1 MLVIFNLCMGVWG
14 IFGEQVSPLWWL
26 ATRVNGLFTRVNFSS
41 MLTLMSLQADID
53 SLHSK
58 CNELRQSFGH
68 PTTLES
74 EARALVKDGGSRP
87 GTEQALLQLR
97 DSKASELQLLSLRCC
112 GRSTRDCHGAVTGPS
127 GSRFNLKLLLA
138 VADCMSTQGKELAE
152 HTKRHEALQRENR
165 ALRELTGQ
173 HSAAEGG
180 SAAFPASPVP
190 SAAALV
196 RPSSA
201 MAAVRRQPPPV
212 PCDGRPSP
220 REAFAELFG
229 SSSSSVSASVSGN
242 VSGSGSGSGSSGIGS
257 NQPSG
262 VSRKPPPQPAPPAVS
277 LKNAPPALA
286 LQRPP
291 PPSTAAVR
299 QPDAPS
305 HRPPPALRR
314 DASGPSLTAA
324 AAATAAAANA
334 ADAAAAAALT
344 AEVSAR
350 ASSNGSRE
358 LRLLSLQRRL
368 DESLAENAM
377 WKRQFAKRL
386 DERLAEMTGAAGGA
400 PASNTAP
407 APAPTAPTANAPNT
421 APPIKPPPA
430 AAPGPAPPSAPAPK
444 AHIQPLQPSK
454 GAQDGAAAAVASA
467 TAADALAASA
477 AEAERLRTELQ
488 AALVRARAAE
498 TGRDA
503 DKQRSAKLDAEL
515 KEAHAS
521 LEKAKAALASYA
533 SADASAKQRSAGEAD
548 ASKAA
553 ASKAQGAA
561 AQAESR
567 AQQLEQRAEKA
578 ASQQAAMHA
587 EQAAAAAKAKAE
599 LSADL
604 SATRESLAT
613 AERELSETRR
623 AAERA
628 EVRASKAEREAERV
642 AVEARRVRDEALAS
656 AQAQASD
663 DL

>member
-1 MLVIFNLCMGVWG
+1 MH
-14 IFGEQVSPLWWL
+14 
-26 ATRVNGLFTRVNFSS
+26 T
-41 MLTLMSLQADID
+41 LTSLQADID

-58 CNELRQSFGH
+58 CNELRQSLGH

-97 DSKASELQLLSLRCC
+97 ESKASELQMLSLRCC

-152 HTKRHEALQRENR
+152 QTKRHEALQRENR
-165 ALRELTGQ
+165 ALRDLTGQ
-173 HSAAEGG
+173 RSAAEGG
-180 SAAFPASPVP
+180 SSQPLGGPDAFPASPVP
-190 SAAALV
+190 SAAAPV

-212 PCDGRPSP
+212 PSDGRPSP
-220 REAFAELFG
+220 HEAFAELFG
-229 SSSSSVSASVSGN
+229 SSSSSVSASASVSGN
-242 VSGSGSGSGSSGIGS
+242 VSGSGSGSSGSGSS
-257 NQPSG
+257 QPSG
-262 VSRKPPPQPAPPAVS
+262 ISRQPPPQPY
-277 LKNAPPALA
+277 APPALA

-291 PPSTAAVR
+291 PPSTAAMR

-305 HRPPPALRR
+305 HRAPPALRR
-314 DASGPSLTAA
+314 DASGLSLTAA

-334 ADAAAAAALT
+334 SDAAAAAALT
-344 AEVSAR
+344 AEASAR
-350 ASSNGSRE
+350 ASANGSRE

-386 DERLAEMTGAAGGA
+386 EEMLAQYGAGGA
-400 PASNTAP
+400 AAQV
-407 APAPTAPTANAPNT
+407 PTAALAQAAPSAKAPNT
-421 APPIKPPPA
+421 APPPVKPPPA
-430 AAPGPAPPSAPAPK
+430 AAPGPAPPNTAPAPK
-444 AHIQPLQPSK
+444 AHLQPSK
-454 GAQDGAAAAVASA
+454 GAQDGAPDGAAAAVASA
-467 TAADALAASA
+467 TAADALAASE

-503 DKQRSAKLDAEL
+503 EKQRTARLDAEL

-521 LEKAKAALASYA
+521 LEKAKA

-548 ASKAA
+548 AAKAA
-553 ASKAQGAA
+553 ASKAQGAAAQAA

-567 AQQLEQRAEKA
+567 AQQLEQRAEKV
-578 ASQQAAMHA
+578 ASQLAALHA
-587 EQAAAAAKAKAE
+587 EHAAVAAKAKAE
-599 LSADL
+599 MSADL
-604 SATRESLAT
+604 CATRESLAT
-613 AERELSETRR
+613 VERELSEARR

-628 EVRASKAEREAERV
+628 EARASKAEKEAERV
-642 AVEARRVRDEALAS
+642 VAEARRARDGALAN

>member
-1 MLVIFNLCMGVWG
+1 MH
-14 IFGEQVSPLWWL
+14 
-26 ATRVNGLFTRVNFSS
+26 T
-41 MLTLMSLQADID
+41 LTSLQADID

-58 CNELRQSFGH
+58 CNELRQSLGH

-97 DSKASELQLLSLRCC
+97 ESKASELQMLSLRCC

-152 HTKRHEALQRENR
+152 QTKRHEALQRENR
-165 ALRELTGQ
+165 ALRDLTGQ
-173 HSAAEGG
+173 RSAAEGG
-180 SAAFPASPVP
+180 SSQPLGGSDAFPASPVP
-190 SAAALV
+190 SAAAPV

-212 PCDGRPSP
+212 PSDGRPSP
-220 REAFAELFG
+220 HEAFAELFG
-229 SSSSSVSASVSGN
+229 SSSSSVSVSASVSGN
-242 VSGSGSGSGSSGIGS
+242 VSGSGSGSSGSGS

-262 VSRKPPPQPAPPAVS
+262 ISRQPPPQPY
-277 LKNAPPALA
+277 APPALA

-291 PPSTAAVR
+291 PPSTAAMR

-305 HRPPPALRR
+305 HRAPPALRR
-314 DASGPSLTAA
+314 DASGLSLT
-324 AAATAAAANA
+324 
-334 ADAAAAAALT
+334 AAAALT

-350 ASSNGSRE
+350 ASANGSRE

-386 DERLAEMTGAAGGA
+386 EERLAAAGGA
-400 PASNTAP
+400 AAQVPTA
-407 APAPTAPTANAPNT
+407 ALAQAAPTAKSPNT
-421 APPIKPPPA
+421 APPPVKPPPA
-430 AAPGPAPPSAPAPK
+430 AAPGPAPPNTAPAPK
-444 AHIQPLQPSK
+444 AHLQPSK
-454 GAQDGAAAAVASA
+454 GAQDGAPDGAAAAVASA
-467 TAADALAASA
+467 TAADALAASE

-503 DKQRSAKLDAEL
+503 EKQRTAKLDAEL

-521 LEKAKAALASYA
+521 LEKAKA

-548 ASKAA
+548 AAKAA

-561 AQAESR
+561 AQAAAQAAAAAESR

-578 ASQQAAMHA
+578 ASQLVALHA
-587 EQAAAAAKAKAE
+587 EHAAVAAKAKAE
-599 LSADL
+599 MSADL

-613 AERELSETRR
+613 AERELSEARR

-628 EVRASKAEREAERV
+628 EARASKAEKEAEKVV
-642 AVEARRVRDEALAS
+642 AEARRVRDGALAN

>member
-1 MLVIFNLCMGVWG
+1 MH
-14 IFGEQVSPLWWL
+14 
-26 ATRVNGLFTRVNFSS
+26 T
-41 MLTLMSLQADID
+41 LTSLQADID

-58 CNELRQSFGH
+58 CNELRQSLGH

-97 DSKASELQLLSLRCC
+97 ESKASELQMLSLRCC

-152 HTKRHEALQRENR
+152 QTKRHEALQRENR
-165 ALRELTGQ
+165 ALRDLTGQ
-173 HSAAEGG
+173 RSAAEGG
-180 SAAFPASPVP
+180 SSQPLGGSDAFPASPVP
-190 SAAALV
+190 SAAAPV

-212 PCDGRPSP
+212 PSDGRPSP
-220 REAFAELFG
+220 HEAFAELFG
-229 SSSSSVSASVSGN
+229 SSSNSSVSVSASVSGN
-242 VSGSGSGSGSSGIGS
+242 VSGSGSS
-257 NQPSG
+257 QPSG
-262 VSRKPPPQPAPPAVS
+262 ISRQPPPQPY
-277 LKNAPPALA
+277 APPALA

-291 PPSTAAVR
+291 PPSTAAMR

-305 HRPPPALRR
+305 HRAPPALRR
-314 DASGPSLTAA
+314 DASGLSLTAA

-334 ADAAAAAALT
+334 SDAAAAAALT

-350 ASSNGSRE
+350 ASANGSRE

-386 DERLAEMTGAAGGA
+386 EERLAQYGAGGA
-400 PASNTAP
+400 AAQV
-407 APAPTAPTANAPNT
+407 PTAALAQAAPSAKAPNT
-421 APPIKPPPA
+421 APPPVKPPPA
-430 AAPGPAPPSAPAPK
+430 AAPGPAPPNTAPTPK
-444 AHIQPLQPSK
+444 AHLQPSK
-454 GAQDGAAAAVASA
+454 GAQDGAQDGAAAAVASA
-467 TAADALAASA
+467 TAADALAASE

-503 DKQRSAKLDAEL
+503 EKQRTARLDAEL

-521 LEKAKAALASYA
+521 LEKAKA

-548 ASKAA
+548 AAKAA

-561 AQAESR
+561 AQAAAAAESR

-578 ASQQAAMHA
+578 ASQLVALHA
-587 EQAAAAAKAKAE
+587 EHAAVAAKAKAE
-599 LSADL
+599 MSADL
-604 SATRESLAT
+604 CATRESLAT
-613 AERELSETRR
+613 AERELSEARR

-628 EVRASKAEREAERV
+628 EARASKAEKEAEKVV
-642 AVEARRVRDEALAS
+642 AEARRVRDGALAN

>member
-1 MLVIFNLCMGVWG
+1 MH
-14 IFGEQVSPLWWL
+14 
-26 ATRVNGLFTRVNFSS
+26 T
-41 MLTLMSLQADID
+41 LTSLQADID

-58 CNELRQSFGH
+58 CNELRQSLGH

-97 DSKASELQLLSLRCC
+97 ESKASELQMLSLRCC

-152 HTKRHEALQRENR
+152 QTKRHEALQRENR
-165 ALRELTGQ
+165 ALRDLTGQ
-173 HSAAEGG
+173 RSAAEGG
-180 SAAFPASPVP
+180 SNAFPASPVP
-190 SAAALV
+190 SAAAPV

-212 PCDGRPSP
+212 PSDGRPSP
-220 REAFAELFG
+220 HEAFAELFG
-229 SSSSSVSASVSGN
+229 SSSSSVSVSASVSGN
-242 VSGSGSGSGSSGIGS
+242 VSGSGSGSSGSGS

-262 VSRKPPPQPAPPAVS
+262 ISRQPPPQPY
-277 LKNAPPALA
+277 APPALA

-291 PPSTAAVR
+291 PPSTAAMR

-305 HRPPPALRR
+305 HRAPPALRR
-314 DASGPSLTAA
+314 DASGLSLT
-324 AAATAAAANA
+324 
-334 ADAAAAAALT
+334 AAALT

-350 ASSNGSRE
+350 ASANGSRE

-386 DERLAEMTGAAGGA
+386 EERLAQYGAGGA
-400 PASNTAP
+400 AAQVPTA
-407 APAPTAPTANAPNT
+407 ALAQAAPTAKAPNT
-421 APPIKPPPA
+421 APPPVKPPPA
-430 AAPGPAPPSAPAPK
+430 AAPGPAPPNTAPAPK
-444 AHIQPLQPSK
+444 AHLQPSK
-454 GAQDGAAAAVASA
+454 GAQDGAPDGAAAAVASA
-467 TAADALAASA
+467 TAADALAASE

-503 DKQRSAKLDAEL
+503 EKQRTARLDAEL

-521 LEKAKAALASYA
+521 LEKAKA

-548 ASKAA
+548 AAKAA
-553 ASKAQGAA
+553 ASKAQGAAAQAA

-578 ASQQAAMHA
+578 ASQLAALHA
-587 EQAAAAAKAKAE
+587 EHAAVAAKAKAE
-599 LSADL
+599 MSADL
-604 SATRESLAT
+604 CATRESLAT
-613 AERELSETRR
+613 AERELSEARR

-628 EVRASKAEREAERV
+628 EARASKAEKEAERV
-642 AVEARRVRDEALAS
+642 VAEARRVRDGALAN

>member
-1 MLVIFNLCMGVWG
+1 
-14 IFGEQVSPLWWL
+14 
-26 ATRVNGLFTRVNFSS
+26 
-41 MLTLMSLQADID
+41 MSLQADID

-305 HRPPPALRR
+305 HRAPPALRR
-314 DASGPSLTAA
+314 DASGLSLT
-324 AAATAAAANA
+324 
-334 ADAAAAAALT
+334 AAAAALT

-444 AHIQPLQPSK
+444 AHIQPLQPLQPSK

-503 DKQRSAKLDAEL
+503 EKQRSAKLDAEL